1 MYIPPYDVILNELGL
16 IRGDI
21 EAGKPV
27 TIPAKLFKVLL
38 EVAVSQA
45 SFDEKNYLDRNPD
58 VKDAVSNRSIANA
71 RRHYVGF
78 GYFEN
83 RRGGTPPVDEGWYL
97 RSYPDVASAIRTG
110 QVGSATEHFETTG
123 VQEWRAPRVEML
135 QDAELWKTLCTG
147 FENAALRTQNS

>member
-16 IRGDI
+16 

-27 TIPAKLFKVLL
+27 TIQAKLFKVLL

-58 VKDAVSNRSIANA
+58 VKDAVSNGSIANA

-78 GYFEN
+78 GYFES
-83 RRGGTPPVDEGWYL
+83 RRGGTPAVDEGWYL
-97 RSYPDVASAIRTG
+97 RSYPDVAS
-110 QVGSATEHFETTG
+110 
-123 VQEWRAPRVEML
+123 
-135 QDAELWKTLCTG
+135 
-147 FENAALRTQNS
+147 